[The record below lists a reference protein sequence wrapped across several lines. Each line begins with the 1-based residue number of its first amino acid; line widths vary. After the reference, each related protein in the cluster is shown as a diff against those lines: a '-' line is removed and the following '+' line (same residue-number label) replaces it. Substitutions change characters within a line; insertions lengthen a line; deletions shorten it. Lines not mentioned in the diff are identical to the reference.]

1 MSTTST
7 VDKGS
12 AGKVSRLAVPLLG
25 IFAGVQ
31 AADPIINTNAL
42 VKASRALGMSTG
54 VETLAASI
62 STLALAATV
71 MSTGLLAD
79 RLGRRRVLAGSLL
92 VALSGDLLVAAA
104 PGAGAFV
111 AGRAVAG
118 VGLGAVFAAAFA
130 YLRVV
135 TTPPAL
141 ARAVGIFS
149 AVGSVTMIVLSYLG
163 GLLATGNWRIAFLLV
178 PVTAALSF
186 PATLRIL
193 PVEEP
198 IEQDGTDAA
207 GQVLLALGVILFL
220 VGASHAVKG
229 FTKPE
234 TVVGLVGGVA
244 LLAAFGIVEQRR
256 SDAFFPMGILRSPL
270 FLAAMGAGFIYNFG
284 LSITVLQMAD
294 VWQYANRFTDSAVS
308 LGQFPF
314 FLAGIASAV
323 YVGHRMS
330 SGLRARTVIPIASI
344 VAAVG
349 FFTML
354 GHDEHSSYLSYVPG
368 LILIGAGVTAASVPY
383 GSLVIEAIGVRFR
396 RFFGPVTSSRTTVGQ
411 FAYAL
416 GLAFST
422 VMVDR
427 LTDGGVVRRLQGA
440 GVPPSQTGQGLDQLS
455 LYVQSGKNPAT
466 ALGQRAMAD
475 ALPSYSHA
483 FVATM
488 CATGGLVLVAGIGSW
503 WVLGRRDPYAEG
515 VAPLAAGVAP
525 AQAPAG
531 AAGMR
536 TIR

>member
-1 MSTTST
+1 MPAPSPGHDGSTPA
-7 VDKGS
+7 KAS
-12 AGKVSRLAVPLLG
+12 AFAVPLLG
-25 IFAGVQ
+25 LFAGLQ

-42 VKASRALGMSTG
+42 VKASRALDMSAG

-79 RLGRRRVLAGSLL
+79 RLGRRRVLVGAVL
-92 VALSGDLLVAAA
+92 VAIAGDVLVAMAPSAA
-104 PGAGAFV
+104 LFL

-135 TTPPAL
+135 TSPQTL

-149 AVGSVTMIVLSYLG
+149 AVASVTMIILSFLG
-163 GLLATGNWRIAFLLV
+163 GLLATGDWRVAFLLV
-178 PVTAALSF
+178 PVVAALTI

-193 PVEEP
+193 PFEAP
-198 IEQDGTDAA
+198 IKPAGRDAA

-229 FTKPE
+229 FARPE
-234 TVVGLVGGVA
+234 TLVGLLGGAA
-244 LLAAFGIVEQRR
+244 LLAAFALVEQRR
-256 SDAFFPMGILRSPL
+256 ANAFFPMGIFRSPL
-270 FLAAMGAGFIYNFG
+270 FLAAIGAGFIYNFG
-284 LSITVLQMAD
+284 MSITVLQMAD
-294 VWQYANRFTDSAVS
+294 VWQYVNHFKDSAVS

-314 FLAGIASAV
+314 FFAGIASAV
-323 YVGHRMS
+323 FVGHRMS
-330 SGLRARTVIPIASI
+330 SGASPRTVILIASI
-344 VAAVG
+344 VAGVG

-354 GHDEHSSYLSYVPG
+354 GHDQHSPYLSYVPG

-383 GSLVIEAIGVRFR
+383 GSLVIESIGSRFR
-396 RFFGPVTSSRTTVGQ
+396 RYFGPVTSSRTTIGQ

-422 VMVDR
+422 VMIDH
-427 LTDGGVVRRLQGA
+427 LTDGGVVRKLERV

-455 LYVQSGKNPAT
+455 LYVQAGRNPAT
-466 ALGQRAMAD
+466 ALGRRSMAD

-483 FVATM
+483 FVTTM
-488 CATGGLVLVAGIGSW
+488 CATGALVLLAGLLSW
-503 WVLGRRDPYAEG
+503 WTLGREDPYVEDGGIVGQAAE
-515 VAPLAAGVAP
+515 PAP
-525 AQAPAG
+525 ARVREHA
-531 AAGMR
+531 
-536 TIR
+536 